1 MALGYSKNKSIQIL
15 VALLKAHGINQAVV
29 SPGNTDLE
37 FVAALQFDKS
47 FSLFSSVDE
56 RSGAYMACGLAGA
69 TKKPVVIACTEATAS
84 RDYYPGIT
92 EAYYRKLPILAV
104 TGVHRYNQIGHLHSQ
119 IINRDTSPKDSFVTK
134 VQLPIIKDEEDEWE
148 TMLLVNKAIL
158 DLTRHGGGP
167 VHIDLPF
174 CNFDY
179 DFTLHTLPAVRKIER
194 FYVGDKLPMLDR
206 RKKTAIYIGSH
217 RDFSEEETQQIDTFC
232 ADYDAVVFCDHTSGY
247 HGAYAVYANLL
258 SQQPGDND
266 IYKDIDVVIHLG
278 EPAADEATQGKL
290 KRAKEVWRISPDGE
304 LRDTFRKLTKVFEME
319 ALQFFS
325 AYSVNDAEKRN
336 SYLEQCREAVK
347 GVDTTALDIPFSNIY
362 MAQKISMQ
370 LPENSEIH
378 LGLSNTIRAW
388 SMFDFSEG
396 VRSTGNVGCR
406 GIDGILSEAVGASLA
421 DRSKI
426 CYCVLGDLSFF
437 YDMNALGNREIG
449 ANLRVLIINNNGGSI
464 FKQKTAPAYIH
475 FGDEISSLFI
485 AASGH
490 YGNGSKDL
498 VRHYAED
505 LGFTY
510 LAASS
515 KEEFESA
522 LPQFLDAAITKP
534 MVMEAF
540 TTAEDERE
548 AFAMMTKNQTP
559 KPSIKSQ
566 IAKQVLG
573 DDGVKLVK
581 KLIGK

>member
-15 VALLKAHGINQAVV
+15 VALMKAHGINQAVV
-29 SPGNTDLE
+29 SPGTTDLE

-134 VQLPIIKDEEDEWE
+134 VQLPVIKDEEDEWE

-179 DFTLHTLPAVRKIER
+179 DFTLQTLPAVRKIER
-194 FYVGDKLPMLDR
+194 FYVGDKLPALDR
-206 RKKTAIYIGSH
+206 GKKIAIYIGYH
-217 RDFSEEETQQIDTFC
+217 RDFSAEETKQIDAFC

-247 HGAYAVYANLL
+247 HGAYAVYANLI
-258 SQQPGDND
+258 SQQPVDND

-290 KRAKEVWRISPDGE
+290 KRAKEVWRVSSDGE

-319 ALQFFS
+319 VVQFFS
-325 AYSVNDAEKRN
+325 AYSVNDAKKRD
-336 SYLEQCREAVK
+336 SYLKQCREAVK
-347 GVDTTALDIPFSNIY
+347 GVDTAALDIPFSNIY
-362 MAQKISMQ
+362 MAQKLSMQ

-388 SMFDFSEG
+388 SMFGFSEG

-449 ANLRVLIINNNGGSI
+449 ANLRVLIINNNGGAI
-464 FKQKTAPAYIH
+464 FKQKTSPGYIH
-475 FGDEISSLFI
+475 FGDDITSRFI

-490 YGNGSKDL
+490 FGNSSKDL

-510 LAASS
+510 LTASN

-522 LPQFLDAAITKP
+522 LPRFLDAEITKP

-540 TTAEDERE
+540 TTAEYERE
-548 AFAMMTKNQTP
+548 AFAMMSKLQTP
-559 KPSIKSQ
+559 EPSKKAQ
-566 IAKQVLG
+566 IARQVLG
-573 DDGVKLVK
+573 DDGVKFVK
-581 KLIGK
+581 KLMGK

>member
-15 VALLKAHGINQAVV
+15 VGLLKAHGIDQAIV
-29 SPGNTDLE
+29 SPGTTNLE

-47 FSLFSSVDE
+47 FTLFSSVDE

-84 RDYYPGIT
+84 RDYYPGVT
-92 EAYYRKLPILAV
+92 EAFYRKLPVLAV

-158 DLTRHGGGP
+158 ELTRHGGGP
-167 VHIDLPF
+167 VHIDLPC

-179 DFTLHTLPAVRKIER
+179 DFTLQTLPAVRKIER
-194 FYVGDKLPMLDR
+194 FYAGDKFPALDR
-206 RKKTAIYIGSH
+206 RKKTAIYVGSH
-217 RDFSEEETQQIDTFC
+217 RDFSEEETHQIDTFC

-258 SQQPGDND
+258 SQQPISND
-266 IYKDIDVVIHLG
+266 IFKDIDVVIHLG
-278 EPAADEATQGKL
+278 EAAADEATQGKL
-290 KRAKEVWRISPDGE
+290 KQAKEVWRVSPDGE

-319 ALQFFS
+319 AIQFFA
-325 AYSVNDAEKRN
+325 AYSVNDSCKRN
-336 SYLEQCREAVK
+336 DYLNQCREAVCEI
-347 GVDTTALDIPFSNIY
+347 DTSALDIPFSNIY
-362 MAQKISMQ
+362 MAREISRQ
-370 LPENSEIH
+370 LPQNSEIH

-388 SMFDFSEG
+388 SMFQFPEG
-396 VRSTGNVGCR
+396 VRSTGDVGCR

-426 CYCVLGDLSFF
+426 CYCMLGDLSFF

-449 ANLRVLIINNNGGSI
+449 NNLRVLIINNNGGSI
-464 FKQKTAPAYIH
+464 FKQVTSPGYIH
-475 FGDEISSLFI
+475 FGDDITSEFI

-490 YGNGSKDL
+490 FGNGSKDL
-498 VRHYAED
+498 VKHYAED

-510 LAASS
+510 LMADSKTEFDAALS
-515 KEEFESA
+515 
-522 LPQFLDAAITKP
+522 QFLDPEITKP
-534 MVMEAF
+534 IVMEVF
-540 TTAEDERE
+540 TKTEDERE
-548 AFAMMTKNQTP
+548 AFAMMSKLQTP
-559 KPSIKSQ
+559 EPSMKAQ
-566 IAKQVLG
+566 IARQVLG
-573 DDGVKLVK
+573 EDGVKFVK
-581 KLIGK
+581 KLMGK